1 MNNNMSHK
9 GLKSLFTQDLRNL
22 LSDEEQNTILKRQI
36 GNEIQIIQ
44 KSMNFLPTLKEAE
57 ALPDLTFV
65 LDLSKTLKEEN
76 NFFDLNF
83 HNDKTSR
90 NFIIDQLFTYVSY
103 SVIKTKIYNEKK
115 IIRTADFMFENL
127 VQWATYH
134 IEEENIF
141 LMKLLNVIINSNAEY
156 YKTNGRD

>member
-1 MNNNMSHK
+1 M
-9 GLKSLFTQDLRNL
+9 KSLFTQDLKHQ
-22 LSDEEQNTILKRQI
+22 LSDEEQNSILKRQI

-57 ALPDLTFV
+57 ALPDLIFV
-65 LDLSKTLKEEN
+65 LDLTKTLKEEKN
-76 NFFDLNF
+76 YFDSNFE
-83 HNDKTSR
+83 NDKASR

-115 IIRTADFMFENL
+115 IIRTADLIFENL
-127 VQWATYH
+127 VEWATKN

-141 LMKLLNVIINSNAEY
+141 LVKMLNVIINSHAEY